1 MKKININNTDNN
13 NRPVRGEKN
22 FMRKISCH
30 VVTETE
36 ESYSGNLQHSQH
48 T

>member
-1 MKKININNTDNN
+1 MIIIIDQLEGKRN
-13 NRPVRGEKN
+13 
-22 FMRKISCH
+22 SCH

>member
-1 MKKININNTDNN
+1 MIIIDQLEGK
-13 NRPVRGEKN
+13 KN